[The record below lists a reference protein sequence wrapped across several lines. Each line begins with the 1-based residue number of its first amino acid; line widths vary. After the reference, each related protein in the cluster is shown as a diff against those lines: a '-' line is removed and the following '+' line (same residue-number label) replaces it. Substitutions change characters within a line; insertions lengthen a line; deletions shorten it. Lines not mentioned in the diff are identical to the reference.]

1 MSKYNALWDNIAARD
16 TARVTL
22 RFAEI
27 SQIAGVELDH
37 SFLTAQK
44 ELPAYGWQ
52 VGGISRKDR
61 TVTFARLDGAEKP

>member
-22 RFAEI
+22 SFAEI

-37 SFLTAQK
+37 SFLTAKK
-44 ELPAYGWQ
+44 ELPAYGWR
-52 VGGISRKDR
+52 ISMKDR

>member
-37 SFLTAQK
+37 SFLRYKK
-44 ELPAYGWQ
+44 ELPEYGYE
-52 VGGISRKDR
+52 VEAISMKER
-61 TVTFARLDGAEKP
+61 TVLFRKR